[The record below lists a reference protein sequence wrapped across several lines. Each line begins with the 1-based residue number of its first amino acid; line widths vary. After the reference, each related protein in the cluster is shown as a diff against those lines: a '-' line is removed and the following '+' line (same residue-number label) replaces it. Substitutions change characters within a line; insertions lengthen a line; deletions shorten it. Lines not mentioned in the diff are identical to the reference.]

1 MHYLSLWDWLN
12 SFSAMPSGFIH
23 VAACCKISSFMAEES
38 WAFFFFFS
46 FSEYSPSLVCYFYF
60 DRSNTPNLMQSESKN
75 KLFRSTVKHQHQ
87 FQIPI
92 IGI

>member
-1 MHYLSLWDWLN
+1 MSVFSKADYDTIVNFYDFLSLLWLKKV
-12 SFSAMPSGFIH
+12 GL
-23 VAACCKISSFMAEES
+23 
-38 WAFFFFFS
+38 FFFS

-60 DRSNTPNLMQSESKN
+60 DRSNTPNIMQSESKN
-75 KLFRSTVKHQHQ
+75 KLFRSTVKHQHR